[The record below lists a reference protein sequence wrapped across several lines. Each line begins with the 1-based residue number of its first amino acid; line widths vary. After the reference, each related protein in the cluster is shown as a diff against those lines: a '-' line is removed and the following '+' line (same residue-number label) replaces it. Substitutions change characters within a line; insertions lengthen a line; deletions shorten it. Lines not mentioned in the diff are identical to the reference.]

1 MPLPTPAAAALREA
15 GLACAEDVPLARKT
29 WWRAGGPAD
38 GYVEVDTLDAL
49 RAVQAIA
56 LRLDLPVFP
65 LGNASNLLISDAG
78 IRGLVIRLTGAL
90 AQVTAAG
97 SPPLLTIGA
106 GAKLVP
112 LITRAQREGW
122 TGLEPLAGVPG
133 TLGGAVCM
141 NAGTRLGEIRD
152 VLVDVHLVLRGGDE
166 QTLPRDALQ
175 MRYRHSV
182 LPAGAVLASAR
193 LQTTGADPD
202 QSRAEIA
209 EHLAYRAR
217 TQPVDVPTCGS
228 TFRNPPGD
236 SAGRLIEATGLKGAR
251 IGGAVVSDKHANFLV
266 NTGDATASDLAALI
280 RHIQQRVADAHGV
293 WLEPEVHFAG
303 DWAAPPAL
311 GNPSARDI

>member
-15 GLACAEDVPLARKT
+15 GISCAEDVPLARKT

-38 GYVEVDTLDAL
+38 GYAEIETLDAL

-56 LRLDLPVFP
+56 ARLELPVFP

-78 IRGLVIRLTGAL
+78 IRGLVIRLTGSL
-90 AQVTAAG
+90 AQVVATG
-97 SPPLLTIGA
+97 RPPLLTVGA

-112 LITRAQREGW
+112 LINRAQREGW

-152 VLVDVHLVLRGGDE
+152 VLVDVLLVLRGGDA

-175 MRYRHSV
+175 MGYRHST
-182 LPAGAVLASAR
+182 LPAGAVLAQAR
-193 LQTTGADPD
+193 LQTTGADPAA
-202 QSRAEIA
+202 SRAAIA

-251 IGGAVVSDKHANFLV
+251 IGGAVVSDKHANFLI
-266 NTGDATASDLAALI
+266 NTGDATANDLAALI
-280 RHIQQRVADAHGV
+280 RHVQRQVAAAHGV

-303 DWAAPPAL
+303 DWSAAPDR